1 MTRWLGV
8 ALLPRADH
16 LRAAVRLQKDVGG
29 DVPLEPPLR
38 PDGNLPHVT
47 VYQGPFMD
55 SFVAMEALERIGT
68 SATDVGPHGEVAL
81 RGTGVVYQP
90 TGWLFLALE
99 RPPVLEALQETAL
112 AALAPHLD
120 RASFDGTKDLSRF
133 TDNERAS
140 YQRYGY
146 RYTGDAYAPHMTLG
160 RAPEEVALDLVR
172 TAPERVVA
180 LPKEWVF
187 DRLSVYVMGQ
197 HGAHAE
203 TLLERPLAGR

>member
-1 MTRWLGV
+1 MLGPFLLV
-8 ALLPRADH
+8 ALQL
-16 LRAAVRLQKDVGG
+16 LG
-29 DVPLEPPLR
+29 
-38 PDGNLPHVT
+38 
-47 VYQGPFMD
+47 
-55 SFVAMEALERIGT
+55 
-68 SATDVGPHGEVAL
+68 
-81 RGTGVVYQP
+81 QP
-90 TGWLFLALE
+90 QVLFLAG
-99 RPPVLEALQETAL
+99 
-112 AALAPHLD
+112 AARARARDRVCLD

>member
-1 MTRWLGV
+1 VTRWLGV

-16 LRAAVRLQKDVGG
+16 LRTAVRLQKDVGG
-29 DVPLEPPLR
+29 DVALEPPLR

-47 VYQGPFMD
+47 VFQGPFTD
-55 SFVAMEALERIGT
+55 TLVAAEALDRIGS
-68 SATDVGPHGEVAL
+68 SAAAVGL
-81 RGTGVVYQP
+81 RGELALCSAGVVYQP

-99 RPPVLEALQETAL
+99 RPPLLEDLQRTAL
-112 AALAPHLD
+112 ATLAPHLD
-120 RASFDGTKDLSRF
+120 RAAFDRTKDVSRF
-133 TDNERAS
+133 TDAERAGFEA
-140 YQRYGY
+140 YGY

-160 RAPEEVALDLVR
+160 RAPEDVALELVR
-172 TAPERVVA
+172 TASQRVA

-203 TLLERPLAGR
+203 TLFERRLVAG

>member
-29 DVPLEPPLR
+29 DVALEPPLH

-47 VYQGPFMD
+47 VFQGPFTD
-55 SFVAMEALERIGT
+55 SLDPAEALKSIGT
-68 SATDVGPHGEVAL
+68 SAAGAGLRGEVAL
-81 RGTGVVYQP
+81 CSEGVVYQP

-99 RPPVLEALQETAL
+99 RPSLIEDLQKTAL
-112 AALAPHLD
+112 ATLAPHLD
-120 RASFDGTKDLSRF
+120 RAAFDGTKDLSRF
-133 TDNERAS
+133 TDDERAS
-140 YQRYGY
+140 FKKYGY

-160 RAPEEVALDLVR
+160 RTSENVALDLVR
-172 TAPERVVA
+172 TASQRVA

-187 DRLSVYVMGQ
+187 DRLSLYVMGQ

-203 TLLERPLAGR
+203 TLFDRPLDAT